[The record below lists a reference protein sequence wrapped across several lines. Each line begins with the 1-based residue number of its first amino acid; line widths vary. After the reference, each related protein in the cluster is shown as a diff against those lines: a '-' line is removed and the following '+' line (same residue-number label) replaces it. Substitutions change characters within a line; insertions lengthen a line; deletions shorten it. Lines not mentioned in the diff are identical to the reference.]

1 MNHQITRLV
10 FALGIGI
17 VVAVF
22 AYRWIIDP
30 APRAERVMQETVVEA
45 ARNMLEQ
52 TLDIGTLEVV
62 DPLAPD
68 RKIGKTYVF
77 PAAQGW
83 QVSGY
88 YRRDDIDLWHPF
100 LMTLD
105 DSLQLTHLK
114 VSDPVLFDRVNDKP
128 LLEVLR

>member
-1 MNHQITRLV
+1 MNHQVTRLV

-88 YRRDDIDLWHPF
+88 YRRDDIDLWHPY

>member
-1 MNHQITRLV
+1 MNHRITRLI
-10 FALGIGI
+10 FAIGIGI

-30 APRAERVMQETVVEA
+30 APRAERVMQQSAVAA
-45 ARNMLEQ
+45 ARNLLEQ
-52 TLDIGTLEVV
+52 TLEIGTLEVV
-62 DPLAPD
+62 DPLEPD

-77 PAAQGW
+77 PAARGW
-83 QVSGY
+83 EVSGF
-88 YRRDDIDLWHPF
+88 YRRDDNDLWHPY

-114 VSDPVLFDRVNDKP
+114 VSDPALFDRVNDKP
-128 LLEVLR
+128 LLEILP

>member
-1 MNHQITRLV
+1 MDHRVTRLV

-17 VVAVF
+17 FIAVF

-30 APRAERVMQETVVEA
+30 APRAERVMQESVVAA
-45 ARNMLEQ
+45 ARILLEQ
-52 TLDIGTLEVV
+52 TLEIGTLEVV

-83 QVSGY
+83 EVSGY
-88 YRRDDIDLWHPF
+88 YRRDDIDLWHPY

-114 VSDPVLFDRVNDKP
+114 VSDPVLFDRLDDKP

>member
-1 MNHQITRLV
+1 MNHQITRLI
-10 FALGIGI
+10 FAFGIGI

-30 APRAERVMQETVVEA
+30 TPRTERVMQESVVLV
-45 ARNMLEQ
+45 ARNLLEQ
-52 TLDIGTLEVV
+52 TLEIGTLEVV

-83 QVSGY
+83 EVSGY
-88 YRRDDIDLWHPF
+88 YRRDDIDLWHPY

>member
-88 YRRDDIDLWHPF
+88 YRRDDIDLWHPY

>member
-1 MNHQITRLV
+1 MDHRVTRLV
-10 FALGIGI
+10 FAFGIGI

-30 APRAERVMQETVVEA
+30 APRAERVMQESVVAA
-45 ARNMLEQ
+45 ARNLLEQ
-52 TLDIGTLEVV
+52 TLEIGTLEVV

-83 QVSGY
+83 EVSGY
-88 YRRDDIDLWHPF
+88 YRRDDIDLWHPY

>member
-30 APRAERVMQETVVEA
+30 APRAERAMQETVVEA

-88 YRRDDIDLWHPF
+88 YRRDDIDLWHPY

>member
-1 MNHQITRLV
+1 MDHRVTRLI
-10 FALGIGI
+10 FAFGIGI

-30 APRAERVMQETVVEA
+30 APRAERVMQESVVAA
-45 ARNMLEQ
+45 ARNLLEQ
-52 TLDIGTLEVV
+52 TLEIGTLEVV

-88 YRRDDIDLWHPF
+88 YRRDDIDLWHPY

-114 VSDPVLFDRVNDKP
+114 VSDPVLFDRVDDKP

>member
-1 MNHQITRLV
+1 MDHRVTRLV
-10 FALGIGI
+10 FAFGIGI

-30 APRAERVMQETVVEA
+30 APRAERVMQESVVA
-45 ARNMLEQ
+45 AVRNLLEQ
-52 TLDIGTLEVV
+52 TLEIGTLEVV

-83 QVSGY
+83 EVSGY
-88 YRRDDIDLWHPF
+88 YRRDDIDLWHPY

>member
-1 MNHQITRLV
+1 MNHQITRLI
-10 FALGIGI
+10 FAFGIGI

-30 APRAERVMQETVVEA
+30 APRAERVMQESVVAA
-45 ARNMLEQ
+45 ARNLLEQ
-52 TLDIGTLEVV
+52 TLEIGTLEVV

-83 QVSGY
+83 EVSGY
-88 YRRDDIDLWHPF
+88 YRRDDIDLWHPY

>member
-83 QVSGY
+83 EVSGY
-88 YRRDDIDLWHPF
+88 YRRDDIDLWHPY

>member
-1 MNHQITRLV
+1 MNHQITRLT
-10 FALGIGI
+10 FAFGIGI

-30 APRAERVMQETVVEA
+30 APRVERVMQESVVAA
-45 ARNMLEQ
+45 ARNLLEQMLE
-52 TLDIGTLEVV
+52 IGTLEVV
-62 DPLAPD
+62 DPLTPD